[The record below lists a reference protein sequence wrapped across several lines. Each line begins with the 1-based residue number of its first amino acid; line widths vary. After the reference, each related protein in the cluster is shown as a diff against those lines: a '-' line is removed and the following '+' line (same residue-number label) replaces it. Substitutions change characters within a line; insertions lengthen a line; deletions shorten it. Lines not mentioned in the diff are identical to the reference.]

1 MKKNNN
7 LKNILYIIVIALIVS
22 CTLSPEIENK
32 PELKAVQTEIKA
44 PENVIVTNN
53 HSTTAP
59 SITLTWDSVDGATY
73 YVVEYQ
79 TATDYL
85 ASNEIKSIIVGNVN
99 TFKLESSNLTTNAND
114 MRYVFNI
121 RAGIGTSTKILSS
134 NSLKD
139 NTNPSYFVEGA
150 IVNSFAVSPVISN
163 NTLTFST
170 TFPKYKSVL
179 NASENIVNVIP
190 EVRYYEN
197 EIEITDDEIRLGSAE
212 QKTITAKLYVNN
224 EEITSQALTVK
235 NSVNYIP
242 NAVELN
248 VSSNQIGKISLSWT
262 DVGINQGL
270 NSSDISTTLK
280 YEIRRKKS
288 TESDDK
294 YAALL
299 NSDDTTLYIESTG
312 DDITYEDTSIETNV
326 EYDYKVISWYDII
339 IGDTTKVS
347 YSNNDSSASIYKGA
361 HALYTA
367 PKTFTV
373 EKISGFDEVT
383 TSGEATYKVKLDW
396 TFYNKL
402 DDTTSIRITR
412 WDFDALT
419 IVDGNPT
426 DTESQSDKYTLVYD
440 KTTGGYSNTTTTFID
455 TFTLSEEENKTQK
468 QYVYYMQFISDD
480 VPVNVSTIA
489 KAYDNPNEDGI
500 IKTLP
505 SVEQV
510 EFINS
515 LSISKD
521 GNAYSDKI
529 VLTWTLN
536 TEKIE
541 ALNLDSNNVSV
552 EILRKEE
559 HDSTSFHSAIA
570 KNINGT
576 ALSYSDIDI
585 EKGVTY
591 SYIVQATYNDSSSSY
606 NGQKSQTDQSTGN
619 SLRKVDNLTATINTY
634 NDRIVL
640 SWDPVDNASGYD
652 IYYRDNQSSYRK
664 YGDTLTATEA
674 EIYNLTAGTEYYLIV
689 LPKDSHDNTT
699 APTEDEETP
708 VRGSILGPITPTVTG
723 GDSAKSDYID
733 ISWKAVENV
742 TSYYINVYSDSNGTN
757 KVIDT
762 IIVNS
767 GSDLTSIQFT
777 PSQIPDTK
785 REELGFYLSQKYYFS
800 VTPYVKE
807 TNIKSTTSPLIDGNW
822 VMPPTTIT
830 ATKASYRDLIIVTW
844 NPVDNAD
851 GYVVYRKVHN
861 SNDNWAAVKK
871 CDSTELEYKDYITNG
886 TGFYDYSIASVLNP
900 NETIVGAIQDIFTS
914 AYDEYDNYG
923 YILEKPQDV
932 NGEEYKDTMYALSW
946 NRVLG
951 ATSYTITLNEID
963 SFTINVSDI
972 SDYSSTMNPSD
983 KDAFYNKSGER
994 ITVYIGKD
1002 NYNSFITYSVFPT
1015 IGVSATNSNAVIAD
1029 KKTTSLSSITT
1040 AISKLTRKQIANIVA
1055 YNLNTIFRL
1064 VDGYATVDDADRS
1077 DWWAGGFPSVG
1088 SEEKVIISSKLLN
1101 ANRRYAYDSDYGNL
1115 KLGDDKG
1122 NGYEINGNYI
1132 SGEVQC
1138 YPKDEG
1144 AAGYLGNDP
1153 LNYISGTYSF
1163 QLPGD
1168 FPNIEVT
1175 FSKYYVSNDKTGTT
1189 ISISYNNDDWQL
1201 ATLSVGLLESV

>member
-7 LKNILYIIVIALIVS
+7 LKNILYIIVIALMVS
-22 CTLSPEIENK
+22 CTISPEIENK

-99 TFKLESSNLTTNAND
+99 TYKLESSNLTTNAND

-121 RAGIGTSTKILSS
+121 RAGIGTTTKILSS

-179 NASENIVNVIP
+179 NASENIVNVLP

-262 DVGINQGL
+262 DVGINDGL
-270 NSSDISTTLK
+270 NSGDISTTLK
-280 YEIRRKKS
+280 YEIRRKKA

-294 YAALL
+294 YTAIL
-299 NSDDTTLYIESTG
+299 NSDSTTLYIESTG

-339 IGDTTKVS
+339 IGDTTKVL
-347 YSNNDSSASIYKGA
+347 YSNNDSDTNIYKGA

-367 PKTFTV
+367 PKTFSA

-396 TFYNKL
+396 TFYNPL
-402 DDTTSIRITR
+402 DDNISIRITR

-440 KTTGGYSNTTTTFID
+440 KTTDGYSNTTTTFID

-510 EFINS
+510 EFIDS

-570 KNINGT
+570 KDIKGT

-591 SYIVQATYNDSSSSY
+591 SYIVQATYIDSSSSY

-619 SLRKVDNLTATINTY
+619 SLGKVDNLTATINTY

-733 ISWKAVENV
+733 ISWKEVEGALYYYLTISSDKEQTNKIV
-742 TSYYINVYSDSNGTN
+742 EKNRYTDGTSYRF
-757 KVIDT
+757 KA
-762 IIVNS
+762 
-767 GSDLTSIQFT
+767 SDL
-777 PSQIPDTK
+777 PSDTTLEYPLS
-785 REELGFYLSQKYYFS
+785 REYYIS
-800 VTPYVKE
+800 VVPYVRNANNE
-807 TNIKSTTSPLIDGNW
+807 FITPTATTAVAGNW
-822 VMPPTTIT
+822 IMPPKNIV
-830 ATKASYRDLIIVTW
+830 ATKASYRDLITISW
-844 NPVDNAD
+844 DAVDSAT
-851 GYVVYRKVHN
+851 GYTIYRKKHGT
-861 SNDNWAAVKK
+861 
-871 CDSTELEYKDYITNG
+871 TEAWEYKDTSASTSYDDYITSG
-886 TGFYDYSIASVLNP
+886 DGFYDYSIATNISTEESLP
-900 NETIVGAIQDIFTS
+900 Q
-914 AYDEYDNYG
+914 EYFIDDNNYG
-923 YILEKPQDV
+923 YNLIAPKSVSGTDLGNGYFKFSWKRVEGASHYPITINGTSYDSIADSSIDEKPSALSSYSDGSMTYNPTTEIIDLYISKSIHSPVKYSLYTTFTVAAKNENALIEEKNTTSVVSAEAIYATLEKEEIIDLVSYNLNSIFTQV
-932 NGEEYKDTMYALSW
+932 NNYFDKEWWPASRKQFSEDGLSASSCW
-946 NRVLG
+946 G
-951 ATSYTITLNEID
+951 TSGFAIYNPANNGY
-963 SFTINVSDI
+963 INLS
-972 SDYSSTMNPSD
+972 
-983 KDAFYNKSGER
+983 
-994 ITVYIGKD
+994 
-1002 NYNSFITYSVFPT
+1002 NYNSYNNYIT
-1015 IGVSATNSNAVIAD
+1015 GN
-1029 KKTTSLSSITT
+1029 
-1040 AISKLTRKQIANIVA
+1040 ISCYVEKNQSG
-1055 YNLNTIFRL
+1055 
-1064 VDGYATVDDADRS
+1064 GY
-1077 DWWAGGFPSVG
+1077 
-1088 SEEKVIISSKLLN
+1088 
-1101 ANRRYAYDSDYGNL
+1101 
-1115 KLGDDKG
+1115 LGDDPL
-1122 NGYEINGNYI
+1122 ERI
-1132 SGEVQC
+1132 STSTDI
-1138 YPKDEG
+1138 K
-1144 AAGYLGNDP
+1144 
-1153 LNYISGTYSF
+1153 I
-1163 QLPGD
+1163 QLPG
-1168 FPNIEVT
+1168 
-1175 FSKYYVSNDKTGTT
+1175 KYPDITV
-1189 ISISYNNDDWQL
+1189 SISDFYVNNSGSGSITINYNGESWPL
-1201 ATLSVGLLESV
+1201 TKFSIGLLESV